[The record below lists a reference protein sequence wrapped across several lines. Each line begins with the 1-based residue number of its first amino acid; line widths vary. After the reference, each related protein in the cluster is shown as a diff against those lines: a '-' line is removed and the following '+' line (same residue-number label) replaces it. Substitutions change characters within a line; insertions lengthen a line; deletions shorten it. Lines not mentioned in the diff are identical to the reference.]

1 MHCEKKSG
9 AQKIHSAAFLTLK
22 GVRVER
28 RRGYLPLAVAGKA
41 GACARR
47 RRQTVPTRRVL
58 NTSRHY
64 LRRYVVT
71 GAVALRVSRR
81 YYYLVVVLPY
91 A

>member
-9 AQKIHSAAFLTLK
+9 ALKIHSAAFLTLK

-28 RRGYLPLAVAGKA
+28 RRGYLLVAGKA

-58 NTSRHY
+58 ST
-64 LRRYVVT
+64 
-71 GAVALRVSRR
+71 
-81 YYYLVVVLPY
+81 
-91 A
+91 